1 MGQNYALVVD
11 DHPLVASGIANFLI
25 THCRF
30 KQASVVTNEDDCY
43 RQ

>member
-25 THCRF
+25 THC
-30 KQASVVTNEDDCY
+30 Q
-43 RQ
+43 

>member
-25 THCRF
+25 T
-30 KQASVVTNEDDCY
+30 
-43 RQ
+43 